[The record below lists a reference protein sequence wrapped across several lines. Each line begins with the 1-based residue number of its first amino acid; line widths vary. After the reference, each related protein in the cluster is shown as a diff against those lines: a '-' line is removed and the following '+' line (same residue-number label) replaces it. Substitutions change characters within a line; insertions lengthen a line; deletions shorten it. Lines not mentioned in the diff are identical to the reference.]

1 MILATEFSKVRR
13 FVGSR
18 ICVFYVCKWR
28 IELPRASE
36 MKIFRRKQRNAGK
49 REKRRTSEGFAAIFG
64 GLALFLLVGCSPSL
78 PKPNFIPAAW
88 PRKDIVISCFAEA
101 GGETDA
107 VCRLMAE
114 LMAAELGKPA
124 SVTNR
129 TGNQGGDAVNFVA
142 AQERDGYHWGG
153 FSGAMLTTSVL
164 GLTETSAANWTFFL
178 VAGDL
183 GVLSVP
189 QSSEYRTLKELVE
202 AAKVSPQKIKV
213 AARLSGSLW
222 HVKLLALQSAA
233 GVEFQHILYG
243 KGERDFQS
251 AVLSGEADAVLAP
264 ISEQVEWIRK
274 GSLRPLGG
282 MDAESFEIPEY
293 GTIPSA
299 AVLFPDLAEM
309 PLRQFFGF
317 ALPADTPAGIL
328 ESIATAFEKAMA
340 SNEVKSFCRQRRLI
354 PLGWHGEKADRW
366 VQATESAWLWK
377 LHELGLAKESPEDFG
392 IPRPQAGLSQ

>member
-1 MILATEFSKVRR
+1 
-13 FVGSR
+13 
-18 ICVFYVCKWR
+18 
-28 IELPRASE
+28 
-36 MKIFRRKQRNAGK
+36 MKIFRRKQKDAGK
-49 REKRRTSEGFAAIFG
+49 RRKRRRSEGFAAIFG

-129 TGNQGGDAVNFVA
+129 AGNQGGDAVNFVA

-153 FSGAMLTTSVL
+153 FSVAMLTTSVL

-202 AAKVSPQKIKV
+202 AAKVSPQKVKV
-213 AARLSGSLW
+213 AASLSGSLW

-233 GVEFQHILYG
+233 GVEIQHIPYG
-243 KGERDFQS
+243 KEERDFQS
-251 AVLSGEADAVLAP
+251 AALSGEADAVLAP
-264 ISEQVEWIRK
+264 ISEQAEWIQK
-274 GSLRPLGG
+274 GALRPLGG

-299 AVLFPDLAEM
+299 AVLFPDLAET

-317 ALPADTPAGIL
+317 ALPANTSAGIL
-328 ESIATAFEKAMA
+328 KSIATAFEKAMA
-340 SNEVKSFCRQRRLI
+340 SNEVKSFCRQRWLI

-366 VQATESAWLWK
+366 VQATESVWLWN
-377 LHELGLAKESPEDFG
+377 LHELGIAKESPEDFG